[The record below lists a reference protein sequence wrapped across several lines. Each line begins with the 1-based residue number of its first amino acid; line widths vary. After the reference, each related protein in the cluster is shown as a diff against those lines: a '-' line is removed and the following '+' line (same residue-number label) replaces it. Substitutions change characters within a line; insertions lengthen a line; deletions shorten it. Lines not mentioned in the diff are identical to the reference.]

1 MPFKESNEEEDENIV
16 DMEPYQQNEWGN
28 TIHGSMYTLIDD
40 DNMVNLTRDDIE
52 GLSVDMD
59 DVLKIQ
65 KEVEEKEEDEEEEK
79 GEDEEKEEEEEEDDN
94 DIDIDDSLSDN
105 AYMIGDMD
113 DDIINDDMN

>member
-1 MPFKESNEEEDENIV
+1 
-16 DMEPYQQNEWGN
+16 
-28 TIHGSMYTLIDD
+28 MYTLIDD

-94 DIDIDDSLSDN
+94 DIDVDDNLSDN